1 MRPDRRVVSSLPL
14 AELWDSAG
22 PIAAR
27 RGPRVGD
34 PDIRALFRGAEAV
47 QFVVADADGTPPR
60 WVPVAEAR
68 GFWMLEVR
76 PRIVP
81 ADAVRFDYDLYPGC
95 YCYVATHWTRDAQG
109 ASPIVLLE
117 RYH

>member
-81 ADAVRFDYDLYPGC
+81 ADAVRFDYDAYPGR
-95 YCYVATHWTRDAQG
+95 YCYVATAWTREAE
-109 ASPIVLLE
+109 ASSPLVLLE